1 MTFIK
6 LLKIPDVVTLGN
18 AMFGILSIFS
28 AFSGKADLAFIFIL
42 LAAIADG
49 ADGFLARRMGSS
61 VIGENL
67 DSLADAI
74 SFGTAPAIVI
84 FLIYGH
90 LQPSLVGAVACIYVI
105 CGVLRLARFNTKN
118 KAIPDFEG
126 LPITAAAA
134 VLASY
139 LLMGDKYII
148 LYGIVTIMLLLSY
161 LMISEHPYPKLRH
174 PKAMAIMAII
184 FMLPILSYFILPEY
198 LFIFATLMF
207 LLLLLY
213 LESPIMKIPRQYY
226 DE

>member
-1 MTFIK
+1 M
-6 LLKIPDVVTLGN
+6 VR
-18 AMFGILSIFS
+18 M
-28 AFSGKADLAFIFIL
+28 AFW
-42 LAAIADG
+42 
-49 ADGFLARRMGSS
+49 
-61 VIGENL
+61 
-67 DSLADAI
+67 
-74 SFGTAPAIVI
+74 PA
-84 FLIYGH
+84 
-90 LQPSLVGAVACIYVI
+90 LVGAVACIYVI

-139 LLMGDKYII
+139 MLMGDKYII